1 MIIYKIYNSIKELS
15 SISIGYLL
23 TALGG
28 LLGVRILTAY
38 LTPSQYGEL
47 SLGITM
53 GGVIY
58 SVFFGPLTNGITRF
72 FPIAKEKKEISFYL
86 FNVLNIIIKGSGFI
100 GLISSS
106 VIIILILSGNLE
118 WIFIVLASIS
128 FGFIY
133 SFNNVING
141 LQNASRKRIIVSI
154 NQGLMT
160 FSRFFVAVI
169 FINIFGSSS
178 TIVIFGQLIGLF
190 LTLIIQVYFLTPT
203 LRGFVKSERYK
214 ISKIDWQL
222 KISSFTRPLITIGL
236 LNWLRIAVEK
246 WGLLFFTNYDE
257 AVGFYSI
264 IYQFGYYPISLLIN
278 LLATYLRPIYF
289 EKAGD
294 TQKRLK
300 LTYSLGV
307 KIFIIAFLF
316 FSLLILIVFTYRE
329 IIFQIILDEKYKS
342 VSYLIGPMMMS
353 ALFNESTCFVSL
365 LIQTKKETKPLLL
378 PNSYIYLSGLILAIL
393 GAYFYGLYGVVFA
406 SLLNSSIKFILFS
419 YLCIHHYKKIDYC

>member
-1 MIIYKIYNSIKELS
+1 MILYKIYNLIKELS
-15 SISIGYLL
+15 SISIGYLF

-58 SVFFGPLTNGITRF
+58 SVLFGPLTNGITRF
-72 FPIAKEKKEISFYL
+72 FSIAKEKKEINFYL
-86 FNVLNIIIKGSGFI
+86 FNVLKIIIKASILI
-100 GLISSS
+100 GLLLLP
-106 VIIILILSGNLE
+106 IIFFTLLSGNTK
-118 WIFIVLASIS
+118 WIYLVLASSS
-128 FGFIY
+128 FGFVY
-133 SFNNVING
+133 SFNNIING

-178 TIVIFGQLIGLF
+178 TVVIFGQFIGLF
-190 LTLIIQVYFLTPT
+190 LTLTVQVYFLNST
-203 LRGFVKSERYK
+203 LRGYVINKIYK
-214 ISKIDWQL
+214 VSNIDWQS
-222 KISSFTRPLITIGL
+222 KISSFTLPLITLGL

-246 WGLLFFTNYDE
+246 WGLVFFTNYDE

-278 LLATYLRPIYF
+278 LLANYLRPIYF
-289 EKAGD
+289 DKAGD
-294 TQKRLK
+294 NQKRLK
-300 LTYSLGV
+300 STYILGV
-307 KIFIIAFLF
+307 KIFI
-316 FSLLILIVFTYRE
+316 FSFLILSFLIFIVFTYRE
-329 IIFQIILDEKYKS
+329 NIFQIILDEKYKS
-342 VSYLIGPMMMS
+342 VAYLIGPMMMS
-353 ALFNESTCFVSL
+353 ALLNESTSFVTL
-365 LIQTKKETKPLLL
+365 LIQTKKETKPLLF
-378 PNSYIYLSGLILAIL
+378 PNTSIYLSGIILAIF

-419 YLCIHHYKKIDYC
+419 YLCIYHYKKINYL